1 MRQEIAVETR
11 VGADSGVLAAAL
23 WSIMVISGMFFLS
36 RTHRSTAV
44 PMKPSLTF
52 PELLVPS
59 TRGACLA
66 MAAAAATFVG
76 LIAGP
81 AGAAKS
87 SAKSIEIVQSR
98 PAGQPIM
105 AIVSLSKQHVTVY
118 DANGWIMRAP
128 VSSGRKGYETPAG
141 IYTVVQKEAEHYSN
155 LYEDGYMPFMQR
167 ITWSGIALH
176 GGPLPGYPASH
187 GCVRMPVDF
196 AERLFG
202 LTKLGMRVIV
212 APGDPVGIEMS
223 HPFLSSLNPARV
235 SVSGVESGQAIPFE
249 VGLVLPGKPV
259 QSLQSIAA
267 AKAREA
273 EEARRKADAA
283 RLDSVKKTLENS
295 RITAALHMAESAKSR
310 LEAHLRAAQ
319 SAFEAADMPET
330 KQAAQEAKDRAVAKL
345 AEAEARYNAALVAA
359 QNRPDVIR
367 AREQAEAAAAES
379 TAAAEAAAEAARKAR
394 PVSIFISRKTQQL
407 YVRQSFQPIFDAPV
421 TIKDPDQP
429 IGTHVFTALNSISDG
444 PQMRWNVV
452 SMDSRTEKDRPS
464 ESPSRAAHRDFES
477 APKTP
482 YPTNAALERITV
494 PRETLDRI
502 AELVSPGSSLI
513 ISDEGISSETGNHTD
528 FVVILSGEPQGALIK
543 RRQHS
548 PDGFFRFT
556 RPYGIFW
563 R

>member
-1 MRQEIAVETR
+1 
-11 VGADSGVLAAAL
+11 
-23 WSIMVISGMFFLS
+23 
-36 RTHRSTAV
+36 
-44 PMKPSLTF
+44 
-52 PELLVPS
+52 
-59 TRGACLA
+59 
-66 MAAAAATFVG
+66 
-76 LIAGP
+76 
-81 AGAAKS
+81 
-87 SAKSIEIVQSR
+87 
-98 PAGQPIM
+98 M
-105 AIVSLSKQHVTVY
+105 AIVSLSKQHVTIY

-141 IYTVVQKEAEHYSN
+141 IYTVVQKEADHYSN

-196 AERLFG
+196 AERLFS
-202 LTKLGMRVIV
+202 LTKLGMRLIV

-283 RLDSVKKTLENS
+283 RFDSVKKTLENS

-330 KQAAQEAKDRAVAKL
+330 KQAAPEAKDRAVAKL

-429 IGTHVFTALNSISDG
+429 IGTHVFRALNSISDG
-444 PQMRWNVV
+444 PRARAPWLAV
-452 SMDSRTEKDRPS
+452 TL
-464 ESPSRAAHRDFES
+464 ESFGRHQIAPAKGLLTIGDAASFIDPFTGSGMLMALQSGELVAGIIADHFRRRDQLGDGKPHRLRGDPERRAARCSHQKAAAQSGRLFPFHPAIRDFLAIATTS
-477 APKTP
+477 TITSVRMAPP
-482 YPTNAALERITV
+482 HIRSV
-494 PRETLDRI
+494 H
-502 AELVSPGSSLI
+502 VS
-513 ISDEGISSETGNHTD
+513 
-528 FVVILSGEPQGALIK
+528 
-543 RRQHS
+543 S
-548 PDGFFRFT
+548 P
-556 RPYGIFW
+556 
-563 R
+563 

>member
-1 MRQEIAVETR
+1 
-11 VGADSGVLAAAL
+11 
-23 WSIMVISGMFFLS
+23 
-36 RTHRSTAV
+36 
-44 PMKPSLTF
+44 
-52 PELLVPS
+52 
-59 TRGACLA
+59 
-66 MAAAAATFVG
+66 MAAAAAMFVG

-105 AIVSLSKQHVTVY
+105 AIVSLSKQHVTIY

-141 IYTVVQKEAEHYSN
+141 IYTVLQKEAEHYSN

-176 GGPLPGYPASH
+176 GGPLPGHPASH

-196 AERLFG
+196 AERLFS

-267 AKAREA
+267 AKAGEA

-319 SAFEAADMPET
+319 SAFEAADKPET
-330 KQAAQEAKDRAVAKL
+330 KQAAEEAKDRAVAKL

-379 TAAAEAAAEAARKAR
+379 TAAAEAAAEVARKAR

-407 YVRQSFQPIFDAPV
+407 YVRQSFQPLFDAPV

-429 IGTHVFTALNSISDG
+429 IGTHVFAALNYISDG

-452 SMDSRTEKDRPS
+452 SMDSRIEKDRPS
-464 ESPSRAAHRDFES
+464 ESPRRAAHRDFES
-477 APKTP
+477 APKTA
-482 YPTNAALERITV
+482 YPANAALERITV
-494 PRETLDRI
+494 PRETVDRI

-543 RRQHS
+543 RRHHN